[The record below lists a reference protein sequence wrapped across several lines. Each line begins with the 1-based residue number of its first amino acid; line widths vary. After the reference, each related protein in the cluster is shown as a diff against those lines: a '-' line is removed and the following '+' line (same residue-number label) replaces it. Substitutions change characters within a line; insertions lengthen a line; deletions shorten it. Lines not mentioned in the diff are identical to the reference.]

1 MAQEWNVFPSNAPWI
16 PSTPTARTANKK
28 VETTDGAGVK
38 EAAEQMVL
46 QPDPASVAGE
56 VLTPEEQKIL
66 QHLRGLQEMKMQLLD
81 GMQGQLEQ
89 LTAKDQAAHQM
100 KPLTH
105 GHLNRLNKLNAQ
117 VSSSGKKI
125 EALDEEWVKFKNA
138 TLAKIKTHAQLYQQ
152 CRSELMEGYNGKLE
166 ELRNLKQ
173 EMSAA
178 SMTMLG
184 ASWTAPTVEESPV
197 EDFVQSLQEVIDLEG
212 SVGAVDL
219 TEDMDEEDMEGAT
232 VEGGAGKASKPAKTF
247 RGSTSPL
254 KVANQHLKVKAQPQD
269 PKDVKGKE
277 TKE

>member
-1 MAQEWNVFPSNAPWI
+1 MAQEWNVFPNNAPWI

-28 VETTDGAGVK
+28 VEMTDGAGGK
-38 EAAEQMVL
+38 EATEQMVL
-46 QPDPASVAGE
+46 QPDATPLAGE
-56 VLTPEEQKIL
+56 TLTLEEQKIL
-66 QHLRGLQEMKMQLLD
+66 QHLRGLQEMKMQLPD

-89 LTAKDQAAHQM
+89 LIAKEQAAQQM

-105 GHLNRLNKLNAQ
+105 GHLNKLNKLKAQ

-125 EALDEEWVKFKNA
+125 ETLDEEWAKFKDA
-138 TLAKIKTHAQLYQQ
+138 TVAKIKTHAQLYQQ
-152 CRSELMEGYNGKLE
+152 CRAELLESYNGKLE
-166 ELRNLKQ
+166 ELRNLKK

-184 ASWTAPTVEESPV
+184 ASWTAPVIGENLE

-212 SVGAVDL
+212 SVSAVDL
-219 TEDMDEEDMEGAT
+219 TEDMDEEDMGGAAT
-232 VEGGAGKASKPAKTF
+232 EGGAMKAPKAAKTF

-254 KVANQHLKVKAQPQD
+254 KVANQHLKVKAQHQD